1 MNATTGP
8 AANARVDEIRWDEEV
23 VLRGILE
30 AAPDA
35 IIVATNEGL
44 IAHANARCEAMF
56 GYLRHE
62 LIGQPVEMLIPDR
75 RVSARP
81 DRGNDFRT
89 APPVLATGALS
100 ETYGRHRDGHK
111 FVVGLAVRRLATS
124 GGSIAA
130 FFVRDAAQPYKAEPA
145 ESEPRDLAAAL
156 RETAFALGSTLH
168 FDGVLDSIL
177 VNASRLMPYDAAEV
191 VLLDGEQDVA
201 RVVRSTGNSA
211 VGAGTAI
218 LSAQPNVSRTPVLR
232 RMIETG
238 GPLILPDVRSEPDW
252 LPVPETHW
260 VRSFAGVPI
269 RICGQTS
276 GFLNLASAAPG
287 FFQHA
292 HAARLQAFAAQ
303 VAIAIE
309 NARLF
314 EAEREQSILAE
325 ALRDTAA
332 SLAASLSFDEVLNR
346 ILAQAGRVVPHDAAI
361 VWLVDDSLET
371 ARIAGYRDYEGGSPP
386 TATLHMASA
395 GDLRFMAESGR
406 PLVVPDTNDH
416 EGWVLSPVLRWV
428 RSLAGVPI
436 RAHDRVIGFLNLY
449 SSVPGFFTPT
459 HAERLQ
465 AFASQAAVAIE
476 NANLFLAV
484 QQHAAELERR
494 VAERTAELER
504 ARARMQAILD
514 AAGEGI
520 LFADMD
526 WTIEYANPALE
537 QLTGH
542 SAAEMTGQ
550 SPEMWRSDLAPRP
563 TYDEMKAAIQNG
575 AIWQGE
581 LVNRRKGGDPYDAA
595 LTVSPYRD
603 ADGHI
608 IGLVVILRDITRQ
621 KELERLKNQFIS
633 NVSHELRTPLANV
646 KLYIS
651 LLERGRSEKRD
662 LYMQTL
668 HRETT
673 RLQRLIEDLLDL
685 SRLDMG
691 TVKIDLVPVELNR
704 IAADLIA
711 DRSAMVAERNLALD
725 YEPEPGLPLCL
736 ADAAMMGQ
744 VMSNLMA
751 NAVNYTQPGGAIT
764 LRTATR
770 DRDGRRWVTLS
781 VQDNGPGI
789 SEADRLRLFERFYRG
804 EAGRNSGAPGTG
816 LGLAI
821 CLEIARRLAG
831 DLTVESQ
838 PGHGSTFTIWLPP
851 LEPA

>member
-1 MNATTGP
+1 
-8 AANARVDEIRWDEEV
+8 
-23 VLRGILE
+23 
-30 AAPDA
+30 
-35 IIVATNEGL
+35 
-44 IAHANARCEAMF
+44 
-56 GYLRHE
+56 
-62 LIGQPVEMLIPDR
+62 
-75 RVSARP
+75 
-81 DRGNDFRT
+81 
-89 APPVLATGALS
+89 
-100 ETYGRHRDGHK
+100 
-111 FVVGLAVRRLATS
+111 
-124 GGSIAA
+124 
-130 FFVRDAAQPYKAEPA
+130 
-145 ESEPRDLAAAL
+145 
-156 RETAFALGSTLH
+156 
-168 FDGVLDSIL
+168 
-177 VNASRLMPYDAAEV
+177 
-191 VLLDGEQDVA
+191 
-201 RVVRSTGNSA
+201 
-211 VGAGTAI
+211 
-218 LSAQPNVSRTPVLR
+218 
-232 RMIETG
+232 
-238 GPLILPDVRSEPDW
+238 
-252 LPVPETHW
+252 
-260 VRSFAGVPI
+260 
-269 RICGQTS
+269 
-276 GFLNLASAAPG
+276 
-287 FFQHA
+287 
-292 HAARLQAFAAQ
+292 
-303 VAIAIE
+303 
-309 NARLF
+309 
-314 EAEREQSILAE
+314 
-325 ALRDTAA
+325 
-332 SLAASLSFDEVLNR
+332 
-346 ILAQAGRVVPHDAAI
+346 
-361 VWLVDDSLET
+361 
-371 ARIAGYRDYEGGSPP
+371 
-386 TATLHMASA
+386 
-395 GDLRFMAESGR
+395 
-406 PLVVPDTNDH
+406 
-416 EGWVLSPVLRWV
+416 
-428 RSLAGVPI
+428 
-436 RAHDRVIGFLNLY
+436 
-449 SSVPGFFTPT
+449 
-459 HAERLQ
+459 
-465 AFASQAAVAIE
+465 
-476 NANLFLAV
+476 
-484 QQHAAELERR
+484 
-494 VAERTAELER
+494 
-504 ARARMQAILD
+504 MQAILD